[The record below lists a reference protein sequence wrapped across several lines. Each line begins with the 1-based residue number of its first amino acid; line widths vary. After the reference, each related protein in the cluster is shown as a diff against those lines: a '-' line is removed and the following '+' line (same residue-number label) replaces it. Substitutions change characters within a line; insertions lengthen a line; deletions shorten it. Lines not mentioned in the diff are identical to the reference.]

1 MIRVEGL
8 GKRYGQTTALQSISF
23 EIPPGQICG
32 YLGPNGAGK
41 STTVRILS
49 GVLRAGSGRAE
60 VAGFDVAECPLDV
73 KRRIGY
79 VPEHGPVYS
88 TLSVN
93 EYLALVGALHQMDPE
108 EVDQRAA
115 QMLRLFDI
123 HEAGDR
129 RLDTLSKGMRQK
141 AVITAALIHDPEVL
155 LLDEPLT
162 GLDVNAASVIK
173 DLVRGMAEQG
183 KTILYCSHILDVVE
197 RLCERVVILNRGEIV
212 ADGPTAEVVTEG
224 QKGSLEEVFRD
235 LTGDTDH
242 DEVVKGLIDTV
253 HCTSVEVAA
262 GATSSSGPGKSR
274 SSEAQPSQSG
284 KSRSRGKRKR

>member
-23 EIPPGQICG
+23 EVPPGQICG

-49 GVLRAGSGRAE
+49 GVLKAGSGRAE
-60 VAGFDVAECPLDV
+60 VAGFDVGECPLDV

-93 EYLALVGALHQMDPE
+93 EYLALVGALHQMAAE
-108 EVDQRAA
+108 EVSQRAA
-115 QMLRLFDI
+115 QMLRLFNI

-141 AVITAALIHDPEVL
+141 AVIAAALIHDPEVL

-173 DLVRGMAEQG
+173 DLVRGMAERG

-212 ADGPTAEVVTEG
+212 ADGPTAQVVAEG

-235 LTGDTDH
+235 LTGDTNH

-253 HCTSVEVAA
+253 HSTSVEVAA
-262 GATSSSGPGKSR
+262 GATTSSGTRGSR
-274 SSEAQPSQSG
+274 SSESQPRQSG
-284 KSRSRGKRKR
+284 KSKGRGKRKR